1 MIEESNYNVST
12 CLLIEMH
19 RQKYYKD
26 NQIVLILKKGNLEI
40 YKVIQKDFEFEKLD
54 IISFKD
60 IKSIKIKH
68 GTNIASLD
76 YLYTDK
82 ENNKIEDFLN
92 IEFTNEEDSR
102 KFFLSINQLKNTIK
116 RGRRQITELEFE

>member
-60 IKSIKIKH
+60 IKSIK
-68 GTNIASLD
+68 
-76 YLYTDK
+76 
-82 ENNKIEDFLN
+82 LN
-92 IEFTNEEDSR
+92 MGLI
-102 KFFLSINQLKNTIK
+102 LQV
-116 RGRRQITELEFE
+116 